1 MKFHNQEDRGL
12 FYQSLGDR
20 ENLTSI
26 APVSRHEWPDHFANG
41 RLSHPLSVIFHFLDA
56 AEVLALLPSLLII

>member
-26 APVSRHEWPDHFANG
+26 VPVSRHECPEPFDTG
-41 RLSHPLSVIFHFLDA
+41 RFSYLLFVIFHFLDA
-56 AEVLALLPSLLII
+56 AEVLALLRSLLVV